1 MRYPQG
7 QPVRVST
14 TIRDLTGTLV
24 NASTLVL
31 NLKKP
36 DGTMVPFNAPTNDST
51 GLYHQD
57 LLASDLTQ
65 LGRHFYDWVATGTGA
80 GVSFGSLDVF
90 DPFEVNVLSLQ
101 DAKAATNIPQTVTTY
116 DDELAVMVA
125 SIESTIEKLIG
136 GPIIT
141 RTIVETTQPEYGRY
155 NIVLRQRPVLSIT
168 SVFDNYTQ
176 TNMPMPD
183 GYDIDPNSGVVA
195 RNLKLPFLLLGTCDV
210 TYTAGLG
217 TSVPPAIGLAARI
230 ILQHLWQT
238 QRGPVFNPSMGGD
251 ETVRTLAGFAVPNRA
266 LEVLSPY
273 LLEAY
278 V

>member
-1 MRYPQG
+1 MRYPAG
-7 QPVRVST
+7 QPVRLT
-14 TIRDLTGTLV
+14 TAIRDANGTLT
-24 NASTLVL
+24 NSTLTLAV
-31 NLKKP
+31 KKP
-36 DGTMVPFNAPTNDST
+36 DATTQNFNAPTNDST
-51 GLYHQD
+51 GNYHQD
-57 LLASDLTQ
+57 LAVADLSQ
-65 LGRHFYDWVATGTGA
+65 QGRYQYVWTSTGA
-80 GVSFGSLDVF
+80 APGVSYGNFDVF
-90 DPFEVNVLSLQ
+90 DPFEVQVLSLQ
-101 DAKAATNIPQTVTTY
+101 DAKVATNIPLTVTTY

-125 SIESTIEKLIG
+125 SIESTIDKLIG
-136 GPIIT
+136 GPVIT

-217 TSVPPAIGLAARI
+217 TSVPPAIALAARI